1 MMKKL
6 QLLFVAALLFV
17 SFDVMADD
25 DVIVN
30 SDLNLYNPDVRK
42 CLLEASE
49 KEGWELKSV
58 YLNAKDE
65 LVMIFDKGNS
75 SRVYKTK

>member
-6 QLLFVAALLFV
+6 QLLFVTMILLL
-17 SFDVMADD
+17 SIDMRAD

-42 CLLEASE
+42 CLLEASK

-65 LVMIFDKGNS
+65 LVMIFDKDKN
-75 SRVYKTK
+75 SRVYMAK

>member
-1 MMKKL
+1 MKKL
-6 QLLFVAALLFV
+6 QLLFVTMMLLL
-17 SFDVMADD
+17 SIDMKAD

-30 SDLNLYNPDVRK
+30 SNLNLYNPDVRK

-58 YLNAKDE
+58 YLNANDE
-65 LVMIFDKGNS
+65 LVMIFDKDKNS
-75 SRVYKTK
+75 RIYKTK

>member
-1 MMKKL
+1 MKKL
-6 QLLFVAALLFV
+6 QLLVVAMLLLFSV
-17 SFDVMADD
+17 DMRAD

-42 CLLEASE
+42 CLLEASK

-58 YLNAKDE
+58 YMNAKDQ
-65 LVMIFDKGNS
+65 LVMVFDKDNS
-75 SRVYKTK
+75 TKVYKTK